1 MQYSRECSLAKSEH
15 FRYKQALIGRLING
29 GPIFL
34 YVTVKHN
41 VLGFFL
47 AVIRQQ
53 MWKAID

>member
-15 FRYKQALIGRLING
+15 LCYKQALIGRLLNG

-34 YVTVKHN
+34 YATVKHN

-47 AVIRQQ
+47 AVIRQ
-53 MWKAID
+53 